1 MPEDAARYPDF
12 FYVLRY
18 RHQMLMII
26 KHLFRQCILTWNKAY
41 GATIEPGEDN
51 NLDWWVDS
59 SYAVDLDMRSH
70 SGIIMTLGNGAIY
83 TASTKQK
90 INEKI
95 LQKQN

>member
-1 MPEDAARYPDF
+1 MA
-12 FYVLRY
+12 L
-18 RHQMLMII
+18 
-26 KHLFRQCILTWNKAY
+26 
-41 GATIEPGEDN
+41 TIEPGEDN

-70 SGIIMTLGNGAIY
+70 SGIIMTLGKGAIY